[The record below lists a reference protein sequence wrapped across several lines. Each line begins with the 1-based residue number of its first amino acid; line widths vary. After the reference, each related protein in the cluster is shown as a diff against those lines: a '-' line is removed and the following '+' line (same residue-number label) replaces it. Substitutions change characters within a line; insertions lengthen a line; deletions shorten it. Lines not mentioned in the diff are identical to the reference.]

1 MVGGEKEAAAGGGM
15 RRRAGSEGGRSYS
28 ENPHRLADQSVGKC
42 QRDDNR
48 QAAKHR
54 AQTQVSHWSGGE
66 VMVVEKRGEEEK
78 KHKS

>member
-1 MVGGEKEAAAGGGM
+1 MVGGEKEAAAGGG
-15 RRRAGSEGGRSYS
+15 RRVGSEGGRSSS

-54 AQTQVSHWSGGE
+54 AKTQVSHWLGGE
-66 VMVVEKRGEEEK
+66 VMVVDKRGEEEQ
-78 KHKS
+78 KHQS